1 MCHQELHV
9 LCAAVQAL
17 PMALQVS
24 EADVKACVEELG
36 SKVKCAFAVGGI
48 GSVEPGQPKVPG
60 ITVRVADVVNSLLA
74 QQDLRNVGFWA

>member
-1 MCHQELHV
+1 M
-9 LCAAVQAL
+9 
-17 PMALQVS
+17 PLQVS

-36 SKVKCAFAVGGI
+36 NKVKCAFNVGGI
-48 GSVEPGQPKVPG
+48 ASVEPGQPKVPG